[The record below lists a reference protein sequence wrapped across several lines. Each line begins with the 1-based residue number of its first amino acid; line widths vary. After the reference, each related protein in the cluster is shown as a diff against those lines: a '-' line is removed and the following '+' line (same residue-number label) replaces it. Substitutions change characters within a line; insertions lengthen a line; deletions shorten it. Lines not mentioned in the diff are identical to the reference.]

1 MAGSYAQSG
10 VLKGGLSENLFVT
23 CRGEEGGGGKSYG
36 AAMSITALLSV
47 HLYYVCTTVSMYVN
61 LL

>member
-1 MAGSYAQSG
+1 MAGSCAQSG
-10 VLKGGLSENLFVT
+10 VLKGGLSENLFVK
-23 CRGEEGGGGKSYG
+23 CWGEERGGGKSYG
-36 AAMSITALLSV
+36 AAVSITALLSV